1 MSTSRSDRI
10 EPGYLTLA
18 VALYALQGVVVAYF
32 FNFNQLYMEAAGIPA
47 RQIGWV
53 QTVALLPFV
62 FKFLGGLLSDR
73 VDCFGF
79 GHRKPYIIIGLMLQ
93 SAGLIGL
100 TLVNPGHHLD
110 GFVGLAILTV
120 TGLALFDTCCDGLVI
135 DVTPA
140 ADRSRVQGTLVASRF
155 LATMV
160 CSWLFG
166 IWLQVTGSGPGKG
179 DGVLWTC
186 AGLGLV
192 PLILAGMVPEPIR
205 SADRE
210 QFQWE
215 ALGALVRPR
224 ALALLAFGTL
234 YAIVSYGVEINLSP
248 YYDALRYREQSIGAF
263 AAARYLGRA
272 VGAVMLPLA
281 WPRLGRR
288 AGLIFG
294 VSWLALTTFGQI
306 LVAGPS
312 ARAGPASAST
322 WGFAFGSA
330 NGWDD
335 ALFNVLAMEASDPRL
350 AASTYALFTAVTNLS
365 VLGGGLFGAAVEA
378 TGGRYQPVFSGSALV
393 TLAVLLFVPPLAR
406 PARKEQPSDVVA
418 A

>member
-1 MSTSRSDRI
+1 MTPSRPDRI
-10 EPGYLTLA
+10 APGYLILGA
-18 VALYALQGVVVAYF
+18 ALYALQGVVVAYF
-32 FNFNQLYMEAAGIPA
+32 FNFNQLYMEAAGVPVD
-47 RQIGWV
+47 RIGWV

-79 GHRKPYIIIGLMLQ
+79 GHRKPYIVIGLVLE

-100 TLVNPGHHLD
+100 TQVHPGHHLQ
-110 GFVGLAILTV
+110 GFVAMAFLAV
-120 TGLALFDTCCDGLVI
+120 TGLALFDTCCDGMVI
-135 DVTPA
+135 DVTPPP
-140 ADRSRVQGTLVASRF
+140 DRARVQGTLVASRF

-160 CSWLFG
+160 CSLLFG
-166 IWLQVTGSGPGKG
+166 IWLGRTGNGPGRG
-179 DGVLWTC
+179 DGVLWAC
-186 AGLGLV
+186 AALGLV
-192 PLILAGMVPEPIR
+192 PLALALRVREPIR
-205 SADRE
+205 AADRE
-210 QFQWE
+210 GFSWE
-215 ALGALVRPR
+215 ALGALIKPR

-248 YYDALRYREQSIGAF
+248 YYHSMQYHEQSIGTF

-272 VGAVMLPLA
+272 VGAVVLPLA
-281 WPRLGRR
+281 WSRLGRR
-288 AGLIFG
+288 SVLVIG
-294 VSWLALTTFGQI
+294 VGWLALSTFGQT
-306 LVAGPS
+306 LVG
-312 ARAGPASAST
+312 GGASAGF
-322 WGFAFGSA
+322 WGFAFGAA

-365 VLGGGLFGAAVEA
+365 VLGGGLFGSAVRA
-378 TGGRYQPVFSGSALV
+378 FGGRYGPVFLGSSVMA
-393 TLAVLLFVPPLAR
+393 LAVIVFVPPLAR